1 MDSVS
6 TDDYIKLNKLF
17 IDKETSQKSL
27 KNVPK
32 WEGYVQQ
39 KKKCV
44 NGANIAPG
52 VIPGKTVAECSA
64 LCDANRNCKAF
75 EYGTDYG
82 GQGRYKTGDCQLQS
96 SADSTG
102 CNGAYHNLD
111 LYVPKEQFKVE
122 GLCNG
127 RVEAPSGPVGT
138 DCNTAFSQVIAE
150 QGYQKAK
157 EWCDGDSNKGCS
169 FNQGMHDSLIRENDD
184 NVSNINNE
192 NSYLQQNITD
202 TTQIDMKNTDL
213 EKAIINEQVKTDNI
227 INKQIKEQ
235 DFNKDK
241 LGNVSEDIDT
251 IERQVQISENETLKK
266 NNLIFQL
273 KIIFIFLLLSVIP
286 TFLMKNNKL
295 TQPQGIGVLGV
306 MGLILLFILFK
317 NFLNH
322 RYNNVNDIN
331 VQNWIKPDIEAVVRL
346 KTEGINR
353 ANAIQERLNN
363 MSPLEKYEFLL
374 TEKKNYAVQNKDYA
388 IAGYFDD
395 KLKRITAAIAAGD
408 IYGGLG
414 NSDEDVASAIESLND
429 EEENKKLERMN
440 QIQRELESIRQKISI
455 QESTINSKI
464 TEQQQNRSSN
474 SELETQINTLR
485 KKLKFENEQLLS
497 IQERNN
503 RLQTGNNTELNEDER
518 LQQLVNFRGIGSV

>member
-1 MDSVS
+1 
-6 TDDYIKLNKLF
+6 
-17 IDKETSQKSL
+17 
-27 KNVPK
+27 
-32 WEGYVQQ
+32 
-39 KKKCV
+39 
-44 NGANIAPG
+44 
-52 VIPGKTVAECSA
+52 
-64 LCDANRNCKAF
+64 
-75 EYGTDYG
+75 
-82 GQGRYKTGDCQLQS
+82 
-96 SADSTG
+96 
-102 CNGAYHNLD
+102 
-111 LYVPKEQFKVE
+111 
-122 GLCNG
+122 
-127 RVEAPSGPVGT
+127 
-138 DCNTAFSQVIAE
+138 
-150 QGYQKAK
+150 
-157 EWCDGDSNKGCS
+157 
-169 FNQGMHDSLIRENDD
+169 MHDSLIRENDD

-192 NSYLQQNITD
+192 NSHLQQNITD

-273 KIIFIFLLLSVIP
+273 KIIFIFLLLSIIP

-306 MGLILLFILFK
+306 MGLILLYILFK

-414 NSDEDVASAIESLND
+414 NSDEDVISAIESLND

-455 QESTINSKI
+455 QESTINTKI